1 MVWPKLLSGRTTV
14 LTLMFGSFASK
25 AATRSSQGL
34 PKLEPELFHWF
45 GPESVI
51 VTLSPD
57 APDPPEPH
65 RQRRPLSRL
74 PDRCP
79 VPRRG
84 AWMLLELFSSLCLS
98 RRC

>member
-1 MVWPKLLSGRTTV
+1 
-14 LTLMFGSFASK
+14 MFGSFASK

-57 APDPPEPH
+57 APDPPEPPQAATAIVAAT
-65 RQRRPLSRL
+65 RPMPSATARRLDAVRAVLIFVPFKDMSPQATGFRPVGGVLS
-74 PDRCP
+74 
-79 VPRRG
+79 
-84 AWMLLELFSSLCLS
+84 
-98 RRC
+98 